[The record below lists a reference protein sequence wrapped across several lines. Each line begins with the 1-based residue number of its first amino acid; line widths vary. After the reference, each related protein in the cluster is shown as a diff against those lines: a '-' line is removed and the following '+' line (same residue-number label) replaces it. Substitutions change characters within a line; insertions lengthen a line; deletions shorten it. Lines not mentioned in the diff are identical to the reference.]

1 MGRANSGAGPGAWRG
16 AQQAPGATSA
26 SAIAA
31 ATVTQALRAPRCR
44 VPPHLPPPRQAR
56 TRRPS
61 IIDEVG
67 PRSSWSVRPLGG
79 SQWWLSGTL
88 SSGAEGL
95 AGDGKQRRAPFGG
108 RAGSSPRLPWAG
120 GAPPGERCWGWGRR
134 RGGGVGAARANGG
147 RRAAARGRGAEAR
160 AAGAERKGAAAVSA
174 EPGAVCVPLPPAC
187 APYPRGCAAAAAR
200 GPRSAGGRAC
210 WCARSA
216 TALRAA
222 GCGLC
227 RRRLVQ
233 SAGVLPHSRARPGAA
248 ALVVKA
254 AAPANLAARLRGCCI
269 AAAPPRA
276 STGSPPVRTRAAASG

>member
-67 PRSSWSVRPLGG
+67 PRSSWSVRR
-79 SQWWLSGTL
+79 WAALSGAGTL

-187 APYPRGCAAAAAR
+187 APYPRGCASAAAR
-200 GPRSAGGRAC
+200 GTALCWRAC
-210 WCARSA
+210 VLVRAERYCPAGCG
-216 TALRAA
+216 LRAA
-222 GCGLC
+222 GCAGGAWYRVPEFC
-227 RRRLVQ
+227 RTPEL
-233 SAGVLPHSRARPGAA
+233 G
-248 ALVVKA
+248 
-254 AAPANLAARLRGCCI
+254 PAQQRW
-269 AAAPPRA
+269 
-276 STGSPPVRTRAAASG
+276 S